1 MNLKDWQAWYDRI
14 ASSFGYNPDYDHRTF
29 DVLSRLLRGRTIPIL
44 FGSGNVT
51 DLLDIYS
58 VGLNTFLAGV
68 TSEVKS
74 DIVLTTEEM
83 SRCKVE

>member
-14 ASSFGYNPDYDHRTF
+14 ASTFSYNPDYDYRTF

-44 FGSGNVT
+44 FCSGNVT
-51 DLLDIYS
+51 DLLDIDS

-68 TSEVKS
+68 TSEVKA
-74 DIVLTTEEM
+74 DIVLTTEE
-83 SRCKVE
+83 V